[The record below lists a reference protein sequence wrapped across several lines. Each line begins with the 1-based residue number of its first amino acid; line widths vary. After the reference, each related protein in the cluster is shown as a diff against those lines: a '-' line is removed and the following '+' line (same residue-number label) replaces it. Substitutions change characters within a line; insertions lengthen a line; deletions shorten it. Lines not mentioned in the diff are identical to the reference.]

1 MLKFSQ
7 ANAKTQALYAVPAL
21 ANFLA
26 NGRKVYSFDLPAG
39 KTCPGAHD
47 CKSTAIQISVFP
59 AKFMIKDGPHCQFRC
74 FSASQ
79 EVMFPN
85 VFYSRKHNLD
95 CLRRCRTAERMA
107 KAISDSL
114 PKNAGIIRLHVSGDF
129 FSQAYFDAWR
139 IVAVA
144 NPDRLFYAYT
154 KSIPFWL
161 NGEIPNNLVLTA
173 SLGGNY
179 DSLAKRYRL
188 RTVRVVFSESEA
200 GSLPI
205 DHTDELAA
213 NPELRHENFALLL
226 HSQQPRGSQ
235 AAEALKLLKKNKVNF
250 SYTRKPENTTK

>member
-1 MLKFSQ
+1 MLKFSP

-21 ANFLA
+21 ADFLA

-39 KTCPGAHD
+39 KTCPGARD
-47 CKSTAIQISVFP
+47 CKSTAVQISLSRFQ
-59 AKFMIKDGPHCQFRC
+59 IKDGPHCKFRC

-79 EVMFPN
+79 EVVFPN

-95 CLRRCRTAERMA
+95 CLRRCKTADRMA
-107 KAISDSL
+107 KSISDSL

-129 FSQAYFDAWR
+129 FGQAYFDAWLM
-139 IVAVA
+139 VAVA

-154 KSIPFWL
+154 KSLLFW
-161 NGEIPNNLVLTA
+161 ISRKITPNNLVLTA

-179 DSLAKRYRL
+179 DRLAERYNL
-188 RTVRVVFSESEA
+188 RTARVVFSENEA
-200 GSLPI
+200 TELGLSI

-226 HSQQPRGSQ
+226 HGIQPKGSD
-235 AAEALKLLKKNKVNF
+235 AAQALKALRGTG
-250 SYTRKPENTTK
+250 SYSR

>member
-1 MLKFSQ
+1 MLKFSH
-7 ANAKTQALYAVPAL
+7 ANAKTQALYQVPAL
-21 ANFLA
+21 SGFLA

-39 KTCPGAHD
+39 KTCPGARD
-47 CKSTAIQISVFP
+47 CKSTAIQISVS
-59 AKFMIKDGPHCQFRC
+59 KFQIKDGPHCRFRC

-79 EVMFPN
+79 EVVFPN

-95 CLRRCRTAERMA
+95 CLRRCKTADRMA

-129 FSQAYFDAWR
+129 YSQAYFDAWQR
-139 IVAVA
+139 IAIA
-144 NPDRLFYAYT
+144 NPERLFYAYT

-161 NGEIPNNLVLTA
+161 SRKITPNNLVLTA

-179 DSLAKRYRL
+179 DSLAEWYNL
-188 RTVRVVFSESEA
+188 RTALVVFSEAEA

-226 HSQQPRGSQ
+226 HGIQPKGSD
-235 AAEALKLLKKNKVNF
+235 AAQALKALRGTG
-250 SYTRKPENTTK
+250 SYSR